1 MGDDGPFQRFERS
14 EMSQEEFYRE
24 FGRRLSDVEANN
36 AAYRKYCK
44 RVGTCRSAFTET
56 TVSGRPN
63 VSPRLQLFRSCP
75 EASRLTGK
83 R

>member
-14 EMSQEEFYRE
+14 EISQEEFYRE
-24 FGRRLSDVEANN
+24 FGRRLSEVEANN

-44 RVGTCRSAFTET
+44 RVGACKSTLTET
-56 TVSGRPN
+56 TVARQPD

-75 EASRLTGK
+75 ETCRLTGK